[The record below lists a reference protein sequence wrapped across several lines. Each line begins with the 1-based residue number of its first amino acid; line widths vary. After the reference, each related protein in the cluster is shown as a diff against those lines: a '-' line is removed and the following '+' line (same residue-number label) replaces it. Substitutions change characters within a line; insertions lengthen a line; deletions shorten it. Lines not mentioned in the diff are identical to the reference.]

1 MSKPNWNEKRQRW
14 ILFLYENRKCVKT
27 FTSSK
32 KGKAGYNECL
42 SKRSEWLSGAQEKS
56 FATVDSQWERFLEDA
71 AQRYQPEGVD
81 RLDCDYRNYIKPLL
95 GKRKLTSVTANDW
108 QSCLNKARK
117 TRNVKDDSNDED
129 RLLSEKSMKSIRN
142 TIAEFL
148 KFTRKDGLQVPSADD
163 LYIPKSVKPVKEKSI
178 LTEDQ
183 MAMIFDDSLPFS
195 NQYYIPFIR
204 FALATGLRPGEIL
217 GLTYEDY
224 DGTFCTVTQ
233 SINTHKNIRE
243 GGKTKNAARKI
254 ALSSLA
260 KSAIEKQIAQTK
272 DLHSKY
278 IFCRPDGEIA
288 CSAKINLRFKKV
300 CKVIGAPE
308 DISLYG
314 CRHTFISYASRVLP
328 ESVLKP
334 LVGHSVSMPT
344 LATYQ
349 HSTDQMLKAA
359 ADALD
364 SEKFG

>member
-95 GKRKLTSVTANDW
+95 GKRKLTIVTANDW

-117 TRNVKDDSNDED
+117 TRNVKEDSNDED

-148 KFTRKDGLQVPSADD
+148 KYCKKDGLEVASSED
-163 LYIPKSVKPVKEKSI
+163 LYIPKSVKSVKEKSI

-183 MAMIFDDSLPFS
+183 MAMIFDDSQPFAG
-195 NQYYIPFIR
+195 QYYIPFIR
-204 FALATGLRPGEIL
+204 FALSTGLRPGEIL
-217 GLTYEDY
+217 GLQLSDY
-224 DGTFCTVTQ
+224 DGTFCTIKR
-233 SINTHKNIRE
+233 SINTHKNIRP

-260 KSAIEKQIAQTK
+260 KSAIEKQIAQTAE
-272 DLHSKY
+272 LHSEY
-278 IFCRPDGEIA
+278 IFCNPDGEIA
-288 CSAKINLRFKKV
+288 CSAKINLRFKDICEK
-300 CKVIGAPE
+300 IGASK
-308 DISLYG
+308 DISLYS
-314 CRHTFISYASRVLP
+314 CRHTFISYASRILP

-334 LVGHSVSMPT
+334 LVGHSVAMPT

-349 HSTDQMLKAA
+349 HTTDQMLTAA
-359 ADALD
+359 AKALD
-364 SEKFG
+364 KENFG

>member
-1 MSKPNWNEKRQRW
+1 MSKPNWNDKRQRW
-14 ILFLYENRKCVKT
+14 VLTIYENRKCVKT
-27 FTSSK
+27 FTSTK
-32 KGKAGYNECL
+32 HGKAGYNECL
-42 SKRSEWLSGAQEKS
+42 AKRSKWLGGVTDRH
-56 FATVDSQWERFLEDA
+56 FATVDSQWKRFLEDA
-71 AQRYQPEGVD
+71 GHRYQPEGVE
-81 RLDCDYRNYIKPLL
+81 RLDCDYRNYIKPIL
-95 GKRKLTSVTANDW
+95 GTRKLTSVTANEW

-117 TRNVKDDSNDED
+117 QDGS
-129 RLLSEKSMKSIRN
+129 LLSEKSVKSIRN
-142 TIAEFL
+142 AIAEFL
-148 KFTRKDGLQVPSADD
+148 KYCKKDGLDVPFSEY
-163 LYIPKSVKPVKEKSI
+163 LYIPNSVRKVEEKSI
-178 LTEDQ
+178 LNEEQ
-183 MAMIFDDSLPFS
+183 MAMIFDDSQPFS
-195 NQYYIPFIR
+195 TQYYIPYIR

-224 DGTFCTVTQ
+224 DGTFCTIKR

-260 KSAIEKQIAQTK
+260 KAAIEKQIALTS

-300 CKVIGAPE
+300 CKLIGAPE

-314 CRHTFISYASRVLP
+314 CRHTFISYASRILP

-334 LVGHSVSMPT
+334 IVGHSVSMPT

-349 HSTDQMLKAA
+349 HTTDQMLKDAA
-359 ADALD
+359 KALD
-364 SEKFG
+364 AEKFI

>member
-42 SKRSEWLSGAQEKS
+42 SKRSEWLSGDQEKS
-56 FATVDSQWERFLEDA
+56 FTTVDSQWQRFLEDA

-81 RLDCDYRNYIKPLL
+81 RLDCDYRNYVKPQL

-117 TRNVKDDSNDED
+117 RDGSY
-129 RLLSEKSMKSIRN
+129 LSEKSMKSIRN

-148 KFTRKDGLQVPSADD
+148 KFTRKDGLQVPSSED
-163 LYIPKSVKPVKEKSI
+163 LYIPKSVKPVKEKAI

-183 MAMIFDDSLPFS
+183 MAIIFDDAQTFA
-195 NQYYIPFIR
+195 NQYYISFIR
-204 FALATGLRPGEIL
+204 FALSTGLRPGEIL
-217 GLTYEDY
+217 GLTHEDY
-224 DGTFCTVTQ
+224 DGTFCTIKR
-233 SINTHKNIRE
+233 SINTHKNIRD

-260 KSAIEKQIAQTK
+260 KSAIEKQIAQTA

-288 CSAKINLRFKKV
+288 CSAKINLRFKDICEK
-300 CKVIGAPE
+300 IGAPK
-308 DISLYG
+308 DISLYS

-334 LVGHSVSMPT
+334 LVGHSVAMPT